1 MNTGRTIKNVSDMN
15 VFSKTINKIS
25 DLGAIL
31 SAVVFALMTILIL
44 SEVVLRTF
52 FGSSTEVSGEYSGY
66 ALAALIYLG
75 LGFSFREGAH
85 IRITFLRE
93 RLGRTS
99 YFILELLCTAFAMVL
114 SGLSCI
120 FIWEMVLTSKARNL
134 VAYTPAETPLY
145 IPQALIL
152 VGMIILTFQIIAQL
166 AALIATGPQAVGISD
181 SGAED

>member
-1 MNTGRTIKNVSDMN
+1 MNVNRTTQSVSDMN
-15 VFSKTINKIS
+15 VFFKTINRIS
-25 DLGAIL
+25 DLGAIV

-44 SEVVLRTF
+44 LEVVLRTF
-52 FGSSTEVSGEYSGY
+52 CGSSTEISGEYSGY

-85 IRITFLRE
+85 IRITFVRE
-93 RLGRTS
+93 RLNRTS

-114 SGLSCI
+114 SGLSCF

-145 IPQALIL
+145 IPQTLIL
-152 VGMIILTFQIIAQL
+152 VGMIILTLQIIGQL
-166 AALIATGPQAVGISD
+166 DSLIIGGPKAVEITH
-181 SGAED
+181 SGAKD